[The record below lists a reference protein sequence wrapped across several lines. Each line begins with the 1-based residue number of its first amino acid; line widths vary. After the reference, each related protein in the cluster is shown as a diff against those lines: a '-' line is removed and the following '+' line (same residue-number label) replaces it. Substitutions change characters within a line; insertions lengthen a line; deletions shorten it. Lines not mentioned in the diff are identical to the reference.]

1 GSMVDIRQI
10 LMGLPVRLFEY
21 LSSLIFPPPDQTHIP
36 NKSCIRIIIH
46 NALSDFFVKIAHS
59 LLFSMKRNIL
69 KFNRLSTIAAFIFLI
84 SIISFNVNYLY
95 VLNNIYNDDCLICNT
110 GDNNIDDVLNL
121 SSYDVYQ
128 ISSNFPI
135 IVIASTNNVF
145 IHPYDLTF
153 KFPNRG
159 PPARPQSL

>member
-1 GSMVDIRQI
+1 MIDIRQVSI
-10 LMGLPVRLFEY
+10 GPPVQLFEY
-21 LSSLIFPPPDQTHIP
+21 LSSLIFPPPDQTYIP
-36 NKSCIRIIIH
+36 YKSPIRTIMPNIP
-46 NALSDFFVKIAHS
+46 SDFFVKIAYS

-84 SIISFNVNYLY
+84 SIFSFNANYLY
-95 VLNNIYNDDCLICNT
+95 VLNNIYNDDCLICDK
-110 GDNNIDDVLNL
+110 GDNSIHDVLNL

-135 IVIASTNNVF
+135 IVIAPTNNVF

-153 KFPNRG
+153 KIPTRA